1 MEKSCY
7 DMQNSEKM
15 ALEIVSFLRKWG
27 LWRCVQIFTGG
38 KCYSEDEGTLQIRVE
53 GHPEKYTEGIIGQN
67 CNGES
72 EWKDFSNPERLLDM
86 TFEGPLSLLLRH
98 NEYEVRI
105 RDLSIEAKNIIM
117 RSMPE
122 IEDEVE
128 ELMDA
133 YLEGKIGWDPA
144 EYDSYEE
151 WLELNQ
157 YSEMGELSVELG
169 DAAGNNRE
177 FASKEEYK
185 QFIFRTSAIRENQI
199 REYFEDVLCDGTDYN
214 DNIFFDDGSIANH
227 IINDFNDIFEKYGLR
242 YELGFSWSLT
252 AYRI

>member
-1 MEKSCY
+1 MGKGCY

-15 ALEIVSFLRKWG
+15 ALEIVAFLRKWG
-27 LWRCVQIFTGG
+27 LWRCVQIFAGG
-38 KCYSEDEGTLQIRVE
+38 KCYSEDEGTLQISVE

-98 NEYEVRI
+98 HEYEVRI

-122 IEDEVE
+122 VEDEVE

-157 YSEMGELSVELG
+157 YCEMGELSVGLG
-169 DAAGNNRE
+169 DVEGGNRE
-177 FASKEEYK
+177 FASREEYK
-185 QFIFRTSAIRENQI
+185 QFIFQASAIRENQI
-199 REYFEDVLCDGTDYN
+199 REYFEDVLCDSTDYN
-214 DNIFFDDGSIANH
+214 DNTFFDDGSIANH
-227 IINDFNDIFEKYGLR
+227 IINDFNDLFEKYGLR